1 MNFGVIMYQTS
12 ASKGQELVAQRMTKE
27 LASRGGKAVLITSRF
42 HDFEPVIFARE
53 LKRKGGY
60 VSYYDDELGVT
71 VYRVE
76 SRKVDWPPRRIEFT
90 NFVSALDR
98 IAEELDLDVL
108 ITHSTLWNG
117 PDLAAL
123 FVSWKKRI
131 VAHEGGRRPLFCHMS
146 HYQPPT
152 SWHYSKKER
161 GWRQTW
167 NDYVLGRIIREAD
180 MLLVA
185 TPAAERHMV
194 ELGARRDQC
203 LLFPGGIEVP
213 SRHSEDELAEFRRRH
228 GLLNHERLVTFLGT
242 VEERKN
248 VKAVLRVARSFT
260 RQKGTVFVIAGRP
273 EGKYAESVLRA
284 AKKAPN
290 VVVLGEISDE
300 EKSALIRTS
309 YVNLIMSRL
318 EALGL
323 TQLEFMSAG
332 VPVVTSGVGGQSWIV
347 RNGQTGVVLDGP
359 DDIRGAAS
367 AIAKLLRDRAYW
379 ETLSRNAE
387 KSASQ
392 FTMRA
397 LVRNLMRRLKEIMK
411 RVEAEGKLAT
421 GQALK
426 KRGGVVRKS
435 MLFPGMDEL
444 SESSLW

>member
-12 ASKGQELVAQRMTKE
+12 ASKGQELVAQRMTRE
-27 LASRGGKAVLITSRF
+27 LASRGGRAVLITSRF

-53 LKRKGGY
+53 LRRKGGY
-60 VSYYDDELGVT
+60 VSYYDDELGIT

-90 NFVSALDR
+90 NFVSLLDR

-117 PDLAAL
+117 PDLTAL

-131 VAHEGGRRPLFCHMS
+131 VPHEGGKRPLFCHMS

-152 SWHYSKKER
+152 SRRYSKKER

-180 MLLVA
+180 ILLVA

-203 LLFPGGIEVP
+203 LLFPGGIEVRA
-213 SRHSEDELAEFRRRH
+213 RHSEEELAKFRREH
-228 GLLNHERLVTFLGT
+228 GLSSRDRLVTFLGT

-248 VKAVLRVARSFT
+248 VKAVLRVANSLARL
-260 RQKGTVFVIAGRP
+260 KGAVFVIAGRA
-273 EGKYAESVLRA
+273 EGRYADSVLRA
-284 AKKAPN
+284 AESAPN

-300 EKSALIRTS
+300 EKSALIRAS
-309 YVNLIMSRL
+309 YLNLIMSRL

-323 TQLEFMSAG
+323 TQLEFMSRG

-367 AIAKLLRDRAYW
+367 AVAELLGDKAYR
-379 ETLSRNAE
+379 ERLSRNAE
-387 KSASQ
+387 KFASQ
-392 FTMRA
+392 FTMPV
-397 LVRNLMRRLKEIMK
+397 LVKNLMRKLKEITK
-411 RVEAEGKLAT
+411 REAEERLPAAQGPK
-421 GQALK
+421 G
-426 KRGGVVRKS
+426 RVRAARAPL
-435 MLFPGMDEL
+435 LFPGMDEL